1 MQEPD
6 PVLIV
11 DCYPNLGRMGGGGL
25 RDPLNI
31 FSWKMSP
38 LCRVLYSN
46 DKKLTPPQT
55 LEHYL
60 QTSLYYN
67 LNFSNFEK
75 LLLKKYL
82 IDEPLKRPP

>member
-11 DCYPNLGRMGGGGL
+11 DCYPNLGGKGGGL
-25 RDPLNI
+25 RDTLNI
-31 FSWKMSP
+31 FSLNMSP

-46 DKKLTPPQT
+46 DTKLTPLQT

-75 LLLKKYL
+75 LLLKNYL